1 MKLNL
6 TDMCR
11 LLTPK
16 LEETLK
22 GFPLYSQDDKKGE
35 AICCAIFVIGR
46 VRWFI
51 IEGEREG
58 NDVTMFGISIGLME
72 DEYCYVSLNE
82 ISDIEIDLAK
92 HGLGEGKLHVT
103 QLQNFIPR
111 PLKEINDI
119 RLKRFL
125 ARFED

>member
-1 MKLNL
+1 
-6 TDMCR
+6 MCR
-11 LLTPK
+11 LMTPK
-16 LEETLK
+16 LEEALK
-22 GFPLYSQDDKKGE
+22 DFPLYSQDGKKGE

-46 VRWFI
+46 ARWFI

-58 NDVTMFGISIGLME
+58 NDVTMFGIVIGLME
-72 DEYCYVSLNE
+72 DEYGYVSLNE
-82 ISDIEIDLAK
+82 MSDIEIDLAK
-92 HGLGEGKLHVT
+92 QGLGKGKLQVT
-103 QLQNFIPR
+103 QLQNFEPK

>member
-1 MKLNL
+1 
-6 TDMCR
+6 MCR

-16 LEETLK
+16 LEEALRD
-22 GFPLYSQDDKKGE
+22 FPLYSQDDKKGE

-58 NDVTMFGISIGLME
+58 NDVTMFGIVIGLME
-72 DEYCYVSLNE
+72 DEYGYVSLNE
-82 ISDIEIDLAK
+82 LSDIEIDLSK
-92 HGLGEGKLHVT
+92 QHLGNGKLQVT
-103 QLQNFIPR
+103 PLENFKPR

>member
-1 MKLNL
+1 
-6 TDMCR
+6 MCR
-11 LLTPK
+11 LMTPK
-16 LEETLK
+16 LEEALK
-22 GFPLYSQDDKKGE
+22 GFPLYSQDGKFGE

-46 VRWFI
+46 ARWFI

-58 NDVTMFGISIGLME
+58 NDLTMFGIVIGLME
-72 DEYCYVSLNE
+72 DEYGYISLKE
-82 ISDIEIDLAK
+82 LSDIEIDLAK
-92 HGLGEGKLHVT
+92 RGLGKGKLQVT
-103 QLQNFIPR
+103 QLQNFEPK